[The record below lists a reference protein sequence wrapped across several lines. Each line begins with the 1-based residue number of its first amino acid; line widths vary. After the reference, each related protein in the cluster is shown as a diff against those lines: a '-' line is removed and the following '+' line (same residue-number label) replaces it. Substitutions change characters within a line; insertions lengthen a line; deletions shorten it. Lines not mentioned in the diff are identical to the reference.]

1 MLGPIRLF
9 ILAVPFSGGFIM
21 RTRNILY
28 FAGAMLIGATAGS
41 LVGPKPAL
49 AVAREI
55 IELQRDVT
63 SILQG
68 QQALQTQM
76 TQEHTIQKTLI
87 EQSSDTVK
95 SLNST
100 MASLQKSVQDVQA
113 NSGTRL
119 DTMSTQLQGLSDNLE
134 EIKSRVGKLNQQ
146 LVDLQSSVQSIDAR
160 LAGGAPLSTP
170 AGAPPATVPSGSA
183 SAVPPISTPITA
195 APAGGPAPSAD
206 TLYSNGLRDITSGK
220 YDLANSEFEDY
231 LKYYGDTD
239 LASNAQF
246 YLGEIAYAQKNY
258 DRAVGEYDK
267 VLNNYPKS
275 FKLAPARYK
284 KGMALLELGQKNSGV
299 KELREVVK
307 RYPGTEE
314 ERRARAKLKDM
325 GVAVTAT
332 TAH

>member
-1 MLGPIRLF
+1 
-9 ILAVPFSGGFIM
+9 M
-21 RTRNILY
+21 RTRNILI
-28 FAGAMLIGATAGS
+28 FSGALLASAVAGS
-41 LVGPKPAL
+41 LIGPKPAL

-68 QQALQTQM
+68 QKDLQTQM
-76 TQEHTIQKTLI
+76 TQDHTVQKTLI
-87 EQSSDTVK
+87 EQSSDTVNK
-95 SLNST
+95 LNST

-146 LVDLQSSVQSIDAR
+146 LVDLQSSIQSIDAR
-160 LAGGAPLSTP
+160 LAGGTP
-170 AGAPPATVPSGSA
+170 AAAPGAPSTVPSNAIPTSPSGSA
-183 SAVPPISTPITA
+183 VSSP
-195 APAGGPAPSAD
+195 GGPPPSAD

-220 YDLANSEFEDY
+220 YELARSEFQDY

-246 YLGEIAYAQKNY
+246 YLGEISYAQKNY
-258 DRAVGEYDK
+258 QQAVQEYEK
-267 VLNNYPKS
+267 VLTNYPKS
-275 FKLAPARYK
+275 FKLAPARLK
-284 KGMALLELGQKNSGV
+284 KGMALLELGQKNPGIR
-299 KELREVVK
+299 ELREVVK

-332 TAH
+332 ATH